1 MVSSLALAGVGGV
14 GPELFTLGAE
24 LVEED
29 ASFSASELSF
39 LSGAVRRESDSLLA
53 MESLVP
59 GLGARALPKGSK

>member
-1 MVSSLALAGVGGV
+1 MVSSWVGAGGGV
-14 GPELFTLGAE
+14 GPELFTFGAE
-24 LVEED
+24 HVDED

-39 LSGAVRRESDSLLA
+39 LSAVRRESDSLLA